1 MYILDS
7 DTLDYFFDHRRQFPK
22 LYRKVLA
29 TPFTRLFISV
39 ISVEE
44 AIAGAEKF
52 KGRDILKYYEILTE
66 VVPKYCLFR
75 VLPYDQQARA
85 FYLGFDRNTL
95 RIGKDDCK
103 IGATALSL
111 GYTVVTHNLTDFSR
125 IPGLNCE
132 DWTV

>member
-7 DTLDYFFDHRRQFPK
+7 DTLDYFVDHRQQYPK

-29 TPFTRLFISV
+29 TPFTSLFISA

-52 KGRDILKYYEILTE
+52 KGRDILKYYEILSA
-66 VVPKYCLFR
+66 VLPKYCLFR
-75 VLPYDQQARA
+75 VLSYDQRARVI
-85 FYLGFDRNTL
+85 YRGFDRNTL
-95 RIGKDDCK
+95 KIGKGDCK

-125 IPGLNCE
+125 IPGLRCE
-132 DWTV
+132 DWTL